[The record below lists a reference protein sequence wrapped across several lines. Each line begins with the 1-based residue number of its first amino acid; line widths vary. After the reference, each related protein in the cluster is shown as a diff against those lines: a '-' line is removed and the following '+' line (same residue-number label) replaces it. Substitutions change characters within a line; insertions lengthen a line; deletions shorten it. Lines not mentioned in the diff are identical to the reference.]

1 MLKIFNLVVIKFIF
15 IILIVGC
22 SNNEKIKEI
31 KSDRDRY
38 IKYQHSPKDY
48 SRHKE
53 FNNSLIINP

>member
-1 MLKIFNLVVIKFIF
+1 MLKIFNLVVIKFSL

-22 SNNEKIKEI
+22 SNNKKIKEI

-38 IKYQHSPKDY
+38 IKYQHAPKDY
-48 SRHKE
+48 SRYKE